1 MKKLNIC
8 LVSSE
13 LTPYAK
19 TGGLADVTTALA
31 RFLHAKR
38 HDVRVFVPLY
48 ASIDTAGR
56 GFVAVDFLQGI
67 HLHLGARTV
76 VFSVYTA
83 PLPDS
88 GLMVYFIDC
97 PALYDR
103 PALYTNDPDEHL
115 RFVLLC
121 RATIEC
127 CQRMGWGPDVF
138 HCNDWQSALLPLY
151 LKVLYGWDK
160 LFAHSRSVLGIHN
173 IGYQGQFSA
182 WFLGDIGLQDHAHYL
197 YQDDLRH
204 GIINFLKNGLLHA
217 DVLTTVSPT
226 YAREIQTP
234 EYGMGLE
241 SLLYARRDRLFGIL
255 NGVDYHEWNPA
266 TDPFL
271 PFKYTPNDLDGKE
284 KNKHAL
290 LDTLDLP
297 YDPAVPVLGIV
308 SRLATQK
315 GFDLCY
321 EPLPRL
327 LRTRHFQLVV
337 LGSGEYE
344 LENFF
349 GWLHSQFPQQVAFH
363 RGFSERLA
371 HLIEAGSDLFLMPS
385 RYEPCGLN
393 QMYSLRYGTV
403 PIVRKTGGLADTV
416 QLYDRSSGTG
426 TGVVFDHYDGP
437 ALAWAVQTALDLYAE
452 RPAWEQVQQNAMAQ
466 DYSWEKQGSH
476 YLDLYDRLVRGA
488 L

>member
-1 MKKLNIC
+1 MAKLNIC

-13 LTPYAK
+13 LAPYAK

-31 RFLHAKR
+31 RFLHTEQ
-38 HDVRVFVPLY
+38 HDVRVFMPLY

-67 HLHLGARTV
+67 HLNLGMRTV

-83 PLPDS
+83 PLPES

-103 PALYTNDPDEHL
+103 HAFYTNDPDEHL
-115 RFVLLC
+115 RFALLC
-121 RATIEC
+121 RATLEC
-127 CQRMGWGPDVF
+127 CQRMGWGPEVF

-151 LKVLYGWDK
+151 LKALYGWDR
-160 LFAHSRSVLGIHN
+160 LFARSRSVLGIHN
-173 IGYQGQFSA
+173 IGYQGVFSA
-182 WFLGDIGLQDHAHYL
+182 WFLGDLGLQDHAYWLH
-197 YQDDLRH
+197 QDDLRH
-204 GIINFLKNGLLHA
+204 GVINFLKTGLLYA

-234 EYGMGLE
+234 AYGMGLE
-241 SLLYARRDRLFGIL
+241 GLLHSRRDRLFGIL
-255 NGVDYHEWNPA
+255 NGVDYQEWNPE
-266 TDPFL
+266 TDAFI
-271 PFKYTPNDLDGKE
+271 PFKYSRSDLSGKE
-284 KNKHAL
+284 KNRHAL
-290 LDTLDLP
+290 LDYLDLP
-297 YDPAVPVLGIV
+297 YDPAVPVIGIV
-308 SRLATQK
+308 SRLASQK

-321 EPLPRL
+321 DTLPGL
-327 LRTRHFQLVV
+327 LRERDLRLAV
-337 LGSGEYE
+337 LGSGEQE

-349 GWLHSQFPQQVAFH
+349 GWLQHEFPGKVSFH

-416 QLYDRSSGTG
+416 QLYDRTTGTG
-426 TGVVFDHYDGP
+426 TGIVFDHYDTP
-437 ALAWAVQTALDLYAE
+437 ALNWALHTALDLYAD
-452 RPAWEQVQQNAMAQ
+452 RAAWAQVQQNAMAQ
-466 DYSWEKQGSH
+466 DYSWEKQGRH
-476 YLDLYDRLVRGA
+476 YLDLYGRLVRGD